1 MFEAFMLAC
10 MIGNS
15 NICHTIVDIEGPY
28 NTHQQCIM
36 RVNEMAYDLKD
47 YMPNF
52 TPLKYKC
59 ARKGTQT

>member
-1 MFEAFMLAC
+1 MDL
-10 MIGNS
+10 
-15 NICHTIVDIEGPY
+15 EGPY
-28 NTHQQCIM
+28 NTHEECIV

-52 TPLKYKC
+52 MPLKYKC